1 MVRTMLAA
9 FTTFLALAAGAA
21 ASERCFLTTDW
32 SEDVLIPGQPNV
44 LIWTDAAS
52 NRDVLLDTLDGS
64 DVAFVGAIARNVS
77 QGSVFWVP
85 PINITGG
92 VANQTYEIQ
101 LWDMITGF
109 GCSSPAFRFAEVD
122 VTENEPTTAVPFG
135 PFVTTAISISNTG
148 YVTVTATVATFQSDG
163 PIFEQQVTGSIT
175 ATDGDGPLSTSTSD
189 PDSASTTASDSD
201 EDSDSGPNVLA
212 IVIGTIG
219 GVLVVALIVLSVLL
233 WRVKRKRATEKAR
246 LDSPEE
252 PKEISP
258 LSTPD
263 SQMSEMVIRQGTA
276 VTEVSGDTARHE
288 MLGDSTAP
296 QELPTHNMDPVEL
309 PADEIP
315 PPSYPGH
322 ESMVSSPTT
331 GDSRR
336 SSLSFD
342 KGTFTVSPVSHRRDQ
357 KD

>member
-1 MVRTMLAA
+1 MRRTILAA
-9 FTTFLALAAGAA
+9 FTTILALAAGA

-32 SEDVLIPGQPNV
+32 TEDVLIPGQPNV
-44 LIWTDAAS
+44 LIWTDGSS

-64 DVAFVGAIARNVS
+64 EVAFVGAIARNVS

-92 VANQTYEIQ
+92 VANQTFEIQ
-101 LWDMITGF
+101 LWDMTTGF

-122 VTENEPTTAVPFG
+122 VTEDESTTDVPFG

-148 YVTVTATVATFQSDG
+148 YVTVTATVATFQSDT
-163 PIFEQQVTGSIT
+163 PIFEQAVTGSIT
-175 ATDGDGPLSTSTSD
+175 ATDGEGPTSTSMSV
-189 PDSASTTASDSD
+189 PESASTTASDADD
-201 EDSDSGPNVLA
+201 EGDSGPNVLA

-233 WRVKRKRATEKAR
+233 WRVRRKRATEKAR
-246 LDSPEE
+246 LESLEE

-263 SQMSEMVIRQGTA
+263 SQMSEMAIRQGTA

-288 MLGDSTAP
+288 MVGDSTAP
-296 QELPTHNMDPVEL
+296 QELPTHSMDPVEL